1 MTRYDWPS
9 GPFSRDEP
17 GTRANHLGR
26 FRPSL
31 DPRAIAP
38 APARA
43 AARRR
48 PAAVPHDAPTGNQNL
63 WFPIG
68 PSVTVNGQAT
78 GDPNVAGRI
87 RDLQIEPVNG
97 QRMYAASA
105 AGGVWF
111 SPDRGD
117 TWRPLDDFA
126 TSERDKVGQVA
137 SALSC
142 GSVHV
147 VWGDAANGTK
157 DDEVWVGT
165 GEPELG
171 GGAATGRQGGL
182 PGTKL
187 RGIGFLTATGPA
199 ITGTWSVVTGEGPPP
214 GVPADSLR
222 GHATYRIT
230 GDPADKTQLVAGTTN
245 GLYLKPFGG
254 TWAKVAAWTLTDNT
268 HPIDVAMTRSVSND
282 HVRIWVASTSSLFM
296 AEAAVSP
303 GTPIDP
309 TTLSFTQIMK
319 PVAADPTTPA
329 DSSRMV
335 LAVSGDGAL
344 LYVLGQRKPRASDV
358 ASGDPA
364 RTALAACLWSV
375 TALET
380 TPVVTQIDG
389 APLDMFGTQADYD
402 MCIAVH
408 PDVRTRVYLGGSF
421 VKSDGE
427 FNGGIFRME
436 ITGNKGTPTMIGS
449 GVHADDHVLRVGPVA
464 GFAPKRAV
472 WVGCDGGLFRSDK
485 DGDPKTFIARNNG
498 LAVLQPGYVASHA
511 TNCGI
516 VAAGFQDNGTAVRV
530 GDSVWEETFKGDG
543 GGIIYDPGGNNR
555 YFRQYIRADWQ
566 ANDGGIRPVLRRSAW
581 LNDSATK
588 LGRQTSETIE
598 DKASFF
604 YSGADAV
611 QHGGLTHLAF
621 GTDRVWYSTDWGRNW
636 VTLPSAKDPRGQ
648 DNPDLDQDVIYPGK
662 PGTYSDTVGSTE
674 CCSTTHIHPF
684 TGGAVKA
691 QVGGIVAVKFA
702 KKSDATEHTLRVLI
716 LYGNSLVWLT
726 GHRQP
731 LTGSGA
737 FTWEPLPA
745 PPGSPVTQKFRGPT
759 TATEI
764 SDLHDGKPLTFLPGG
779 DLVSDIAVHRPELGN
794 LGSLYVTTI
803 GTDGFPD
810 AAGSG
815 DVDTLYFFDGD
826 STWWP
831 CGLRRETPT
840 TPNANW
846 TGTRVTAPALGVVVD
861 PDDRNIVFVATSV
874 GVVRGQLT
882 TGTDGAGN
890 ATYSWQWAQFVN
902 GLPEAA
908 VQDLSIHKSIG
919 PPDVKLLR
927 AALAS
932 RGVWEV
938 DLATVVTAPLTYL
951 RVFPSDTRRRVPTP
965 MSGPLVAG
973 EKPTWD
979 NSPDI
984 VVDTSGTSLPSPPS
998 EAALYKL
1005 VKDETG
1011 GFTGKALVQGRH
1023 PVVHV
1028 LVHHRSAAAA
1038 AGADVR
1044 VALMMHVMDSGDA
1057 PPLGGLWTALVAA
1070 AGSATPPATLPDGW
1084 RAAGSSLWQTL
1095 AGPVDTRM
1103 PRSVSFPLD
1112 LSSQADGAVF
1122 ALVAVVLS
1130 KDNLIIAAEATGA
1143 TSVQDLVPKSAHVAA
1158 KTIELD
1164 MPL

>member
-1 MTRYDWPS
+1 VTRYDWPRA
-9 GPFSRDEP
+9 PYSRDDP
-17 GTRANHLGR
+17 ASRTTHLGR
-26 FRPSL
+26 FRPAP
-31 DPRAIAP
+31 DPTSITAAP
-38 APARA
+38 P
-43 AARRR
+43 R
-48 PAAVPHDAPTGNQNL
+48 PTGLEFDLPTGNQNL
-63 WFPIG
+63 WLPIG
-68 PSVTVNGQAT
+68 PSVTVNGQAS

-87 RDLQIEPVNG
+87 RDLQVEPVNG
-97 QRMYAASA
+97 QRVYAASA

-111 SPDRGD
+111 SPDRGE

-147 VWGDAANGTK
+147 VWGGAAEIGTK

-165 GEPELG
+165 GEPSIFG
-171 GGAATGRQGGL
+171 GRGVSGRGGL

-199 ITGTWSVVTGEGPPP
+199 ANGTWSVVTADAPPP
-214 GVPADSLR
+214 AVAADSLR

-230 GDPADKTQLVAGTTN
+230 GDPADPTQLVAGTTN
-245 GLYLKPFGG
+245 GLYLRPFGG
-254 TWAKVAAWTLTDNT
+254 TWAKVAAWTLTANT
-268 HPIDVAMTRSVSND
+268 HPLDVVMTRSIAKDS
-282 HVRIWVASTSSLFM
+282 VRIWVASTSALFM

-309 TTLSFTQIMK
+309 ALLTFTPILQ
-319 PVAADPTTPA
+319 PVSADPATPA
-329 DSSRMV
+329 DRSRMV

-344 LYVLGQRKPRASDV
+344 VYVLGLRKPRASDV

-364 RTALAACLWSV
+364 RTTPAACLWSV
-375 TALET
+375 TALEA
-380 TPVVTQIDG
+380 TPVVTQING
-389 APLDMFGTQADYD
+389 VPLDLFGTQADYD
-402 MCIAVH
+402 MCVAVH
-408 PDVRTRVYLGGSF
+408 PDVRTRVYVGGSF
-421 VKSDGE
+421 VKSDGDY
-427 FNGGIFRME
+427 NGGIYRME
-436 ITGNKGTPTMIGS
+436 VSGTTATPTLIGS
-449 GVHADDHVLRVGPVA
+449 GVHADDHVIRVGPVA
-464 GFAPKRAV
+464 GFSPKRAV
-472 WVGCDGGLFRSDK
+472 WVGCDGGMFCSDK

-498 LAVLQPGYVASHA
+498 LAVLQAGYVAGHA

-530 GDSVWEETFKGDG
+530 GDTVWEETFKGDG
-543 GGIIYDPGGNNR
+543 GGIVYDPSGANR
-555 YFRQYIRADWQ
+555 YFRQYIHADWE
-566 ANDGGIRPVLRRSAW
+566 ANDGGVRPVLRRGAW
-581 LNDSATK
+581 LTASATK
-588 LGRQTSETIE
+588 LGRKTSETIE
-598 DKASFF
+598 NDASFF

-648 DNPDLDQDVIYPGK
+648 DNPDLDQDVIYPGA

-674 CCSTTHIHPF
+674 CCSSTYTHPF
-684 TGGAVKA
+684 TGGAGA
-691 QVGGIVAVKFA
+691 SGIVAVKFA
-702 KKSDATEHTLRVLI
+702 RTSDATQHTLRVLI
-716 LYGNSLVWLT
+716 LYGASLVWLT

-737 FTWEPLPA
+737 FTWDPLPA
-745 PPGSPVTQKFRGPT
+745 APGSPVTQKFRVPT
-759 TATEI
+759 TPAET
-764 SDLHDGKPLTFLPGG
+764 SDLHDGKPLTFLPGA
-779 DLVSDIAVHRPELGN
+779 DLISDVAVHRPDLGS

-810 AAGSG
+810 ATGSG

-840 TPNANW
+840 TPAANW
-846 TGTRVTAPALGVVVD
+846 TLPRVTAPGLGVVVD
-861 PDDRNIVFVATSV
+861 PDDPSIVFVATSV
-874 GVVRGQLT
+874 GVVRGELT
-882 TGTDGAGN
+882 TGTDGAGH
-890 ATYSWQWAQFVN
+890 ATYSWKWAQFMN

-938 DLATVVTAPLTYL
+938 DLANPLTAPLTYL
-951 RVFPSDTRRRVPTP
+951 RVYPSDTRRRVPTP
-965 MSGPLVAG
+965 MTGPLVAG
-973 EKPTWD
+973 EKPAPAWD
-979 NSPDI
+979 NSPNI
-984 VVDTSGTSLPSPPS
+984 VVDTSGTTLAGPPS
-998 EAALYKL
+998 EADLYKL
-1005 VKDETG
+1005 AKDQIA
-1011 GFTGKALVQGRH
+1011 GFSGKALVEGRH

-1028 LVHHRSAAAA
+1028 LAHHRSGSAAG
-1038 AGADVR
+1038 GADVR
-1044 VALMMHVMDSGDA
+1044 VALMMHAMDGSDP
-1057 PPLGGLWTALVAA
+1057 PPLGGLWNALVAA

-1084 RAAGSSLWQTL
+1084 HAAGSSLWQSL
-1095 AGPVDTRM
+1095 AGPVDTRT

-1130 KDNLIIAAEATGA
+1130 KDNLIKAAEDAGST
-1143 TSVQDLVPKSAHVAA
+1143 TVQDLVVRSAHAAA
-1158 KTIELD
+1158 KSIELD
-1164 MPL
+1164 TP